1 MSDTVKTI
9 LAILGSG
16 AFIGFV
22 QFLINRW
29 DSKHDRI
36 QKLETEMHEG
46 LDARERTG
54 KARYDEH
61 KEAIQEMRDAMIK
74 LAKTA
79 EDQHSYSE
87 CMGQVLVGLTQDKI
101 VHLTK
106 QYTERGA
113 ITLEELAILE
123 ALYRP
128 YHDGL
133 GGNGRGKAGYEH
145 CQKLPVISEEKAREL
160 DKQSRAQNVK

>member
-36 QKLETEMHEG
+36 KKLETELHDG
-46 LDARERTG
+46 LDDRENTG
-54 KARYDEH
+54 KQRYDEH
-61 KEAIQEMRDAMIK
+61 KEAIEELRETMLK
-74 LAKTA
+74 LAKSS
-79 EDQHSYSE
+79 EEQQKYNE
-87 CMGQVLVGLTQDKI
+87 CMGQVLVGIAQDKI

-106 QYTERGA
+106 KYSDRGA
-113 ITLEELAILE
+113 ITLDELAVLE
-123 ALYRP
+123 GLYVP
-128 YHDGL
+128 YHEGL
-133 GGNGRGKAGYEH
+133 GGNGRGKMGYER

-160 DKQSRAQNVK
+160 DKEK